1 MDVHAVNDDPLELAK
16 LYCEKHNLDFAE
28 HGTHVEVEIQK
39 DMLQACRV
47 KIENLLKQREAMKDR
62 VVSMS
67 HSALSLKLKQAVEM
81 LKMEEVSRGEVNSA
95 LEESREK
102 INDLDKALSTKTEEA
117 KKLKESARI
126 ELENLR
132 EVHREELEHRARQ
145 AQDKVKHLCSQHDE
159 LLQDVERENQ
169 QLLESATSAAMEKAS
184 QSERELEVQRASVK
198 VLTLSHDEKIIKLEK
213 GYALELKEHQTKVK
227 NLQKIVSGNN
237 ETIRK
242 RNAKIKTMKDEM
254 ARRQKENAMKTDSL
268 EKDILEGAK
277 TLKNAREDHHTA
289 VEKMKEDYS
298 KQLLHLEQMHVTK
311 SKSIEAARNTLEGKL
326 SESLAAITRI
336 QSKSCSQRSKILRKQ
351 CLATHFASWMQR
363 NMREKY
369 RTLSETK
376 QKEGN
381 ALKEELTNTTRK
393 IATLTSMLSK
403 KNTEELKEAVTEYHK
418 SLKVLQDTNVAMS
431 TELSQ
436 LRKKENEI
444 SAAMDAL
451 VKESKE
457 REIRMN
463 HQMSIKTNNIER
475 IREIY
480 AGRLNK
486 HLREKSFAKYF
497 AAWDS
502 HCKTKAYQSLQSQRL
517 SDLEALRCQKDKDAQ
532 VLRNQLEE
540 GMELLKRTH
549 VSAITEKE
557 NDHSR
562 EQKTT
567 MDSLK
572 IKSDLLAKVV
582 DELDTERRKRK
593 LSHETH
599 RRQIKGFEK
608 EIIKLKSKVQS
619 LQNETVSAHRQIK
632 ETKEESEKVWSI
644 ASKEHATMKRDML
657 SSLRQAKAYAQTVE
671 VKLREE
677 ETKTRLSLNSAACIL
692 MKSKKIRFLMAH
704 MNVWRQKSAISRALR
719 RNQEDFKVRQEVF
732 MRRHKQETAKLV
744 EEGTKFK
751 KVLEK
756 TEINLAEKQE
766 YWRTKSA
773 LDQKI
778 LNEKDV
784 TIETLNERV
793 IEVEASAEESKRA
806 SFLTCEALKLQYQQE
821 VSACNMLRNR
831 IDNFHEMSSSALFQF
846 KLTSLKMRHFDRWKM
861 TTMAKI
867 IEKRES
873 NQANNKLEKQAKQ
886 ASKVLENAVKT
897 VSEKYTKL
905 ENSSKKEIARL
916 EQDLCNTKQTF
927 ERELK
932 TAEVAF
938 NEQLTR
944 KEKYFE
950 AEAIQLRSQ
959 VVQITAM
966 LSKDT
971 DDHKAAVEKLHCE
984 QAAAAKIWE
993 TQKNQLQ
1000 AKHDYEIKVV
1010 KETVKEETAKLAT
1023 DAVKEKE
1030 QELRNQITLHA
1041 QSLKQLSAEFENR
1054 IKNVNDAHKSELEA
1068 LNVDN
1073 IITEHKLQLKAKEM
1087 EYIASI
1093 NHSKSSIQ
1101 DAKDK
1106 VATLEQE
1113 ISALKMKYSFVM
1125 ERTQKQHD
1133 LSILEASSTM
1143 QVKLDNLERTLNS
1156 ERDGHKQ
1163 KLRVLQERFS
1173 EDRIA
1178 HQKELMEKEK
1188 QKDKILSDTMDTHRN
1203 VLRTLRQ
1210 TIEKTASENRL
1221 KLEEHKRAEMIAL
1234 ESVAALKKRIEAMSV
1249 SMEDITIDKVNAER
1263 TFHLQLGQASVEM
1276 ERLRE
1281 ENKNLVDTQKNDK
1294 RVEEMDQRLTL
1305 AQNKLAATQ
1314 KESKEIVEKKVAE
1327 AISSVSKTYE
1337 NKIATLQK
1345 KHAAINTS
1353 VHQEH
1358 IAEIE
1363 SLNFKMKTHLKNIDD
1378 RHSSAMAEKAKANKK
1393 ALMVMALKRIL
1404 RNKVDREKARRRQ
1417 NGFQTWRD
1425 VSVSPTS
1432 VDICCSLKNSES
1444 AFKKGKNR
1452 IDIVQTSANQTKTRQ
1467 KTISAV
1473 IREYEVAMTIYVKY
1487 RQAVEVTKENPST
1500 KRKSPSV
1507 EGTAKFLHQAKLKF
1521 LKVQDMC
1528 DKGLSS
1534 FATDSSLLLYKAR
1547 ALSCVSVVQDAMGEI
1562 HEAVF
1567 HGDQAALLFRQLEQ
1581 GEKEFQTLANTYIAK
1596 IRVYTEDVSRKVHH
1610 LHVAY
1615 KYVQRMVKI
1624 ASTLPTQK
1632 NEVARLTRRLQ
1643 NLQAA
1648 IDGKKDIEWVSGK
1661 GLVRKVIFRETEKP
1675 KLFCAE
1681 DAKENRSARK
1691 MKPTPRKTVGH
1702 MQTSFSN

>member
-47 KIENLLKQREAMKDR
+47 KIENLLKQREVMKDR

-81 LKMEEVSRGEVNSA
+81 LKMEEVSRGEMSSA

-102 INDLDKALSTKTEEA
+102 VNGLSKALSTRAEEA
-117 KKLKESARI
+117 KEQKESARI

-132 EVHREELEHRARQ
+132 DLHREELEHRARQ
-145 AQDKVKHLCSQHDE
+145 AQDKVKQLCSQHDE
-159 LLQDVERENQ
+159 MLQDVEREHQ

-198 VLTLSHDEKIIKLEK
+198 VLTLSHDEKINKLEK

-227 NLQKIVSGNN
+227 SLQKIVSGNN

-242 RNAKIKTMKDEM
+242 RNAKIKTLKDEM
-254 ARRQKENAMKTDSL
+254 ARRQKENDMKINSL
-268 EKDILEGAK
+268 EKDVSEGEK

-298 KQLLHLEQMHVTK
+298 KQLLDVAQMHENK
-311 SKSIEAARNTLEGKL
+311 LKLIEAAASTVESKL
-326 SESLAAITRI
+326 SKSLITIARI
-336 QSKSCSQRSKILRKQ
+336 QSKSCSQRSKLLRKQ
-351 CLATHFASWMQR
+351 ALATHFASWVQF
-363 NMREKY
+363 NMRAKY
-369 RTLSETK
+369 RTLSEAK

-381 ALKEELTNTTRK
+381 VLKEELTNMTRK
-393 IATLTSMLSK
+393 IATVTSMLSK
-403 KNTEELKEAVTEYHK
+403 KNTEELKEAATEYHK
-418 SLKVLQDTNVAMS
+418 SLKVLQDTNAAMS
-431 TELSQ
+431 RELNQ
-436 LRKKENEI
+436 LRKKDDEL
-444 SAAMDAL
+444 SAAMDAH

-457 REIRMN
+457 REHRMN
-463 HQMSIKTNNIER
+463 HQISIKTNNIER
-475 IREIY
+475 IRAIY

-486 HLREKSFAKYF
+486 HLHEKFLAKSFA
-497 AAWDS
+497 AWNS
-502 HCKTKAYQSLQSQRL
+502 HCRTKAYQSLQSQRQ
-517 SDLEALRCQKDKDAQ
+517 SDLEALRCQKDKDIQ
-532 VLRNQLEE
+532 LLRNQLEE
-540 GMELLKRTH
+540 GIDLLKRTH
-549 VSAITEKE
+549 ASAMKKKE
-557 NDHSR
+557 DTHIR

-567 MDSLK
+567 VDSLK
-572 IKSDLLAKVV
+572 IKSDLLNKAV
-582 DELDTERRKRK
+582 DELDAERRQ
-593 LSHETH
+593 LNLLHETH
-599 RRQIKGFEK
+599 RCQIKGLEK

-632 ETKEESEKVWSI
+632 KTKEEGEKALSV
-644 ASKEHATMKRDML
+644 ASKEHATMKRDMS

-671 VKLREE
+671 LKLREE
-677 ETKTRLSLNSAACIL
+677 ETKTRLSLNSAARNFL
-692 MKSKKIRFLMAH
+692 KSKKIRVLMAH
-704 MNVWRQKSAISRALR
+704 INAWRQKLAISRALR
-719 RNQEDFKVRQEVF
+719 RNQEDFNVRQEVL
-732 MRRHKQETAKLV
+732 MRRHKEETAKLV

-756 TEINLAEKQE
+756 TEITLAKKDE
-766 YWRTKSA
+766 YWSTQSA
-773 LDQKI
+773 LDQENLKG
-778 LNEKDV
+778 KDV
-784 TIETLNERV
+784 TIETLKERV
-793 IEVEASAEESKRA
+793 IELEASAEESKRA
-806 SFLTCEALKLQYQQE
+806 SFSSCEALKRQYQEE
-821 VSACNMLRNR
+821 VSACNVLRNR

-846 KLTSLKMRHFDRWKM
+846 KLTLIKTRHFDRWKM
-861 TTMAKI
+861 ASMAKV

-873 NQANNKLEKQAKQ
+873 NQANNELEKQAKQ
-886 ASKVLENAVKT
+886 ASKALEKTVKT
-897 VSEKYTKL
+897 ASEKYKNL

-916 EQDLCNTKQTF
+916 EKDLCNTKRKS
-927 ERELK
+927 EDELRA
-932 TAEVAF
+932 AEIAF
-938 NEQLTR
+938 NEQLAS
-944 KEKYFE
+944 KEEYFKIE
-950 AEAIQLRSQ
+950 AKQLRSQ
-959 VVQITAM
+959 VVHVTAM
-966 LSKDT
+966 MSKAS
-971 DDHKAAVEKLHCE
+971 DDHRASIEKLRCE
-984 QAAAAKIWE
+984 QAVAAEFWV
-993 TQKNQLQ
+993 TQKTQLQ
-1000 AKHDYEIKVV
+1000 AKHDHAIKVV
-1010 KETVKEETAKLAT
+1010 K
-1023 DAVKEKE
+1023 DAVKGESAKLLTAARKEKD
-1030 QELRNQITLHA
+1030 QELQNQITLHA

-1068 LNVDN
+1068 LNVDS
-1073 IITEHKLQLKAKEM
+1073 IIAEHKLQLKAKEM
-1087 EYIASI
+1087 EYAASM
-1093 NHSKSSIQ
+1093 NHAKASIQ
-1101 DAKDK
+1101 DAENK
-1106 VATLEQE
+1106 VMTVEQE
-1113 ISALKMKYSFVM
+1113 MSALKTKYAFVM

-1133 LSILEASSTM
+1133 LSVLEASSAM

-1156 ERDGHKQ
+1156 EREEHKQ
-1163 KLRVLQERFS
+1163 QLRIQEERFN
-1173 EDRIA
+1173 EDRIV
-1178 HQKELMEKEK
+1178 HQKELLEKEK

-1221 KLEEHKRAEMIAL
+1221 NLQEQKRAEIIAL
-1234 ESVAALKKRIEAMSV
+1234 ESVATLKKRIEAMSV

-1263 TFHLQLGQASVEM
+1263 TFHLQLGQASVEI

-1281 ENKNLVDTQKNDK
+1281 ENKNLVDTYKDDK
-1294 RVEEMDQRLTL
+1294 RVEELEQKLSL
-1305 AQNKLAATQ
+1305 AQIELAATQ

-1337 NKIATLQK
+1337 DKIATLQE
-1345 KHAAINTS
+1345 KHTAINSS

-1363 SLNFKMKTHLKNIDD
+1363 SLNLKMKTHLKNIDD
-1378 RHSSAMAEKAKANKK
+1378 RHSSAMAEKAKANAK
-1393 ALMVMALKRIL
+1393 ALMMMALKRIL
-1404 RNKVDREKARRRQ
+1404 RNKVDRDKR
-1417 NGFQTWRD
+1417 NGFQTWRE

-1432 VDICCSLKNSES
+1432 VDMRSLKNSES
-1444 AFKKGKNR
+1444 ASSKGKNH
-1452 IDIVQTSANQTKTRQ
+1452 IDIVQTPANNQTKTRQ

-1487 RQAVEVTKENPST
+1487 RQAVEVTKENSSR
-1500 KRKSPSV
+1500 KRRSPAV
-1507 EGTAKFLHQAKLKF
+1507 EGTANFLHQAKLKF

-1534 FATDSSLLLYKAR
+1534 FAADSSLLLYKAR
-1547 ALSCVSVVQDAMGEI
+1547 ALSCVSVVQDAIGEI

-1596 IRVYTEDVSRKVHH
+1596 IRVYTEDASRKVHH

-1632 NEVARLTRRLQ
+1632 KEVTRLTRRLQ

-1661 GLVRKVIFRETEKP
+1661 GLVRKVIFRETEKVTQP
-1675 KLFCAE
+1675 KIFSAE

-1691 MKPTPRKTVGH
+1691 MKPTPRKNVGVFTGK
-1702 MQTSFSN
+1702 QQ